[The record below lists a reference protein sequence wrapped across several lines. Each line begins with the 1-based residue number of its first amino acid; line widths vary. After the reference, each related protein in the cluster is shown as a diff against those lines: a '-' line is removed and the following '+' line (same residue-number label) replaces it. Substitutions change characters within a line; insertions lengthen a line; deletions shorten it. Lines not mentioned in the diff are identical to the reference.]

1 MLCNLVLVYK
11 TWLSIRRILIKLD
24 QLLTPPL
31 QCTSFASSRQ
41 PWATPLVA
49 ASLILTMNSLWT
61 SISFPSFHLIS
72 LFLLS
77 PFLPFPFL
85 GYLFLSITCTP
96 FTTPREYPLPDSSCL
111 YVSPVIC
118 TSCFTLSIST
128 RDYSNQRPQSS
139 SLFRLGVRCSYTN
152 LWTLTYRYYY

>member
-11 TWLSIRRILIKLD
+11 TWPSIRRILIKLD

-77 PFLPFPFL
+77 PFYHFPFWVIYFYPSL
-85 GYLFLSITCTP
+85 VPLSQPLMNTLYLIPCVYMYL
-96 FTTPREYPLPDSSCL
+96 LL
-111 YVSPVIC
+111 YVPPVSLLVFLPEIIPIN
-118 TSCFTLSIST
+118 TLS
-128 RDYSNQRPQSS
+128 RHH
-139 SLFRLGVRCSYTN
+139 CSDWGYVV
-152 LWTLTYRYYY
+152 LIPIYGH